1 MKNGFTNTQWRFTIS
16 TPKMAKTLAFISIYC
31 LFASVLAVW
40 T

>member
-16 TPKMAKTLAFISIYC
+16 THKMAKTLAFISFYR
-31 LFASVLAVW
+31 LFASVSAVW